1 MRFHPPLPSQDYL
14 AFMNN
19 LEKRTAISLAA
30 VYAVRMLGLF
40 MILPVF
46 TLYTKDIPE
55 ITPFLAG
62 LAIGIYGLTQ
72 AILQIPL
79 GLLSD
84 KIGRK
89 PVIAGG
95 LFIFAIGSVVAA
107 LANNIEMLI
116 LGRAIQG
123 SGAIAAATMALA
135 ADLTREEH
143 RAKVMAIIGMTI
155 GVSFGVAM
163 VVGPIISEWVG
174 LSGIFWVTTG
184 LAFIGILLI
193 LFVVPHPPVLHS
205 HRDAGIIKGYLSS
218 ALHNPT
224 LIRMNI
230 GVFILHMIL
239 SANFT
244 VIPLIF
250 RDTLGFASVEHWK
263 IYLPVLVVSFIL
275 SIPLII
281 IAEKFQKIKPL
292 FVASVAALVI
302 AQIAMGLMTSTMLM
316 LLLAFLVF
324 FIGFNFLEAVQPSLV
339 AKYSS
344 VNNKGTAMGVFSTA
358 QFLGIFAGGS
368 LGGLVANYW
377 GIQGVLFFGALVAA
391 LWLVVALG
399 LPQPKFYQS
408 RIFKLNKNALLD
420 PTKTTQLLNQIA
432 GIKESAISLDEKVV
446 YLKVDKDEFIEEA
459 LQDFVPQCSS
469 S

>member
-1 MRFHPPLPSQDYL
+1 
-14 AFMNN
+14 MNK
-19 LEKRTAISLAA
+19 LEKRTAVSLAA

-46 TLYTKDIPE
+46 TLYTKNMPG
-55 ITPFLAG
+55 ITPFLTG
-62 LAIGIYGLTQ
+62 LAIGIYGLSQ
-72 AILQIPL
+72 AVLQIPL

-95 LFIFAIGSVVAA
+95 LFVFAIGSVIAA
-107 LANNIEMLI
+107 LATNIEMLI

-135 ADLTREEH
+135 ADLSREEH
-143 RAKVMAIIGMTI
+143 RAKVMAVIGMTI
-155 GVSFGVAM
+155 GISFSIAM
-163 VVGPIISEWVG
+163 IIGPIISKWAG

-184 LAFIGILLI
+184 LALIGILLI
-193 LFVVPHPPVLHS
+193 LFIVPQPPTLHT

-218 ALHNPT
+218 ALYNPT

-263 IYLPVLVVSFIL
+263 IYLPVLFMSFML

-292 FVASVAALVI
+292 FIISVAALVI
-302 AQIAMGLMTSTMLM
+302 AQITMGLMTSTTLM
-316 LLLAFLVF
+316 LLLAFLIF

-339 AKYSS
+339 GKYSS
-344 VNNKGTAMGVFSTA
+344 VNNKGTAMGVFSSA

-368 LGGLVANYW
+368 LGGLVASYW
-377 GIQGVLFFGALVAA
+377 DIQGVLLFGALVASV
-391 LWLVVALG
+391 WLIIALG

-408 RIFKLNKNALLD
+408 RIFKLNKNALLE
-420 PTKTTQLLNQIA
+420 PTKTAQLLDQIT
-432 GIKESAISLDEKVV
+432 GIKESAISLDEGVA
-446 YLKVDKDEFIEEA
+446 YLKVDKDEFTKKD
-459 LQDFVPQCSS
+459 LRDFL
-469 S
+469 

>member
-1 MRFHPPLPSQDYL
+1 
-14 AFMNN
+14 MNN
-19 LEKRTAISLAA
+19 LEKRTAVSLAA

-46 TLYTKDIPE
+46 TLYAENIPN
-55 ITPFLAG
+55 ITPFMIG
-62 LAIGIYGLTQ
+62 LTIGIYGLTQ
-72 AILQIPL
+72 ALLQIPL

-84 KIGRK
+84 KMGRK

-95 LFIFAIGSVVAA
+95 LLLFAIGSVIAA
-107 LANNIEMLI
+107 LANNIEILI

-143 RAKVMAIIGMTI
+143 RAKVMAVIGMTI

-163 VVGPIISEWVG
+163 VIGPLISEWAG

-184 LAFIGILLI
+184 LAFSGILLI
-193 LFVVPHPPVLHS
+193 LFVVPQPPALYS

-218 ALHNPT
+218 ALRDPT

-250 RDTLGFASVEHWK
+250 RDTLGLVSVEHWK
-263 IYLPVLVVSFIL
+263 IYLPVLLVSFTL
-275 SIPLII
+275 SIPFII
-281 IAEKFQKIKPL
+281 IAEKYHKIKPL
-292 FVASVAALVI
+292 FIISISVLII
-302 AQIAMGLMTSTMLM
+302 AQMTMGLMTDTMLM
-316 LLLAFLVF
+316 LLLGFLLF

-339 AKYSS
+339 AKYSN

-358 QFLGIFAGGS
+358 QFLGIFAGGT
-368 LGGLVANYW
+368 LGGLVSSYW
-377 GIQGVLFFGALVAA
+377 GIQGVLLFGAIVAA
-391 LWLVVALG
+391 LWLLVALG
-399 LPQPKFYQS
+399 LPQPQFYQS
-408 RIFKLNKNALLD
+408 RIFKLNPNALHD
-420 PTKTTQLLNQIA
+420 PAKTAQLLAQVA
-432 GIKESAISLDEKVV
+432 GVKESALSLSEGVA
-446 YLKVDKDEFIEEA
+446 YLKVDKDEFKENNLKKFLE
-459 LQDFVPQCSS
+459 
-469 S
+469 

>member
-1 MRFHPPLPSQDYL
+1 
-14 AFMNN
+14 MNK
-19 LEKRTAISLAA
+19 LEKRTAVSLAA

-40 MILPVF
+40 MILPVL
-46 TLYTKDIPE
+46 TLYTKNMPG
-55 ITPFLAG
+55 ITPFLTG
-62 LAIGIYGLTQ
+62 LAIGIYGLSQ
-72 AILQIPL
+72 AVLQIPL

-95 LFIFAIGSVVAA
+95 LFVFAIGSVIAA
-107 LANNIEMLI
+107 LATNIEMLI

-135 ADLTREEH
+135 ADLSREEH
-143 RAKVMAIIGMTI
+143 RAKVMAVIGMTI
-155 GVSFGVAM
+155 GISFSIAM
-163 VVGPIISEWVG
+163 IIGPIISKWAG

-184 LAFIGILLI
+184 LALIGILLI
-193 LFVVPHPPVLHS
+193 LFIVPQPPTLHT

-218 ALHNPT
+218 ALYNPT

-263 IYLPVLVVSFIL
+263 IYLPVLFMSFML

-292 FVASVAALVI
+292 FIASVAALVI
-302 AQIAMGLMTSTMLM
+302 AQITMGLMTSTMLM
-316 LLLAFLVF
+316 LLLAFLIF

-368 LGGLVANYW
+368 LGGLVASYW
-377 GIQGVLFFGALVAA
+377 EVQGVLLFGALVASV
-391 LWLVVALG
+391 WLIIALG

-420 PTKTTQLLNQIA
+420 PTKTAQLLNQIT
-432 GIKESAISLDEKVV
+432 GIKESAISLDEGVA
-446 YLKVDKDEFIEEA
+446 YLKVDKDEFAEEA
-459 LQDFVPQCSS
+459 LQDFL
-469 S
+469 

>member
-1 MRFHPPLPSQDYL
+1 
-14 AFMNN
+14 MNN
-19 LEKRTAISLAA
+19 LEKRTAVSLAA

-46 TLYTKDIPE
+46 TLYAENIPN
-55 ITPFLAG
+55 ITPFMIG
-62 LAIGIYGLTQ
+62 LTIGIYGLTQ
-72 AILQIPL
+72 ALLQIPL

-84 KIGRK
+84 KMGRK

-95 LFIFAIGSVVAA
+95 LLLFAIGSVIAA
-107 LANNIEMLI
+107 LANNIEILI

-143 RAKVMAIIGMTI
+143 RAKVMAVIGMTI

-163 VVGPIISEWVG
+163 VIGPLISEWAG

-184 LAFIGILLI
+184 LAFSGILLI
-193 LFVVPHPPVLHS
+193 LFVVPQPPALYS

-218 ALHNPT
+218 ALRDPT

-250 RDTLGFASVEHWK
+250 RDTLGLVSVEHWK
-263 IYLPVLVVSFIL
+263 IYLPVLLVSFTL
-275 SIPLII
+275 SIPFII
-281 IAEKFQKIKPL
+281 IAEKYHKIKPL
-292 FVASVAALVI
+292 FITSISVLII
-302 AQIAMGLMTSTMLM
+302 AQMTMGLMTDTMLM
-316 LLLAFLVF
+316 LLLGFLLF

-339 AKYSS
+339 AKYSN

-358 QFLGIFAGGS
+358 QFLGIFAGGT
-368 LGGLVANYW
+368 LGGLVSSYW
-377 GIQGVLFFGALVAA
+377 GIQGVLLFGAIVAA
-391 LWLVVALG
+391 LWLLVALG
-399 LPQPKFYQS
+399 LPQPQFYQS
-408 RIFKLNKNALLD
+408 RIFKLNPNALHD
-420 PTKTTQLLNQIA
+420 PAKTAQLLAQVA
-432 GIKESAISLDEKVV
+432 GVKESALSLSEGVA
-446 YLKVDKDEFIEEA
+446 YLKVDKDEFKENNLKKFLE
-459 LQDFVPQCSS
+459 
-469 S
+469 

>member
-1 MRFHPPLPSQDYL
+1 
-14 AFMNN
+14 MNN
-19 LEKRTAISLAA
+19 LEKRTAVSLAA

-46 TLYTKDIPE
+46 TLYAESIPE
-55 ITPFLAG
+55 ITPFMIG

-72 AILQIPL
+72 AVLQIPL

-95 LFIFAIGSVVAA
+95 LLIFAVGSVVAA
-107 LANNIEMLI
+107 LSNTIEMLI
-116 LGRAIQG
+116 VGRAIQG

-143 RAKVMAIIGMTI
+143 RAKVMAAIGMTI

-163 VVGPIISEWVG
+163 VIGPIISEWAG
-174 LSGIFWVTTG
+174 LSGIFWVTTA
-184 LAFIGILLI
+184 LAFTGILLI
-193 LFVVPHPPVLHS
+193 LFVVPQPPTLHS
-205 HRDAGIIKGYLSS
+205 HRDAGIMKDYLAS
-218 ALHNPT
+218 ALRDPT

-244 VIPLIF
+244 VIPLLF
-250 RDTLGFASVEHWK
+250 RDTLGFTSVEHWK
-263 IYLPVLVVSFIL
+263 IYLPVLLISFIL
-275 SIPLII
+275 TIPLII
-281 IAEKFQKIKPL
+281 IAEKFHKIKPL
-292 FVASVAALVI
+292 FIASISALII
-302 AQIAMGLMTSTMLM
+302 AQITMGLMTDTMLS
-316 LLLAFLVF
+316 LLLAFLFF

-339 AKYSS
+339 AKYSN
-344 VNNKGTAMGVFSTA
+344 VNNKGTAMGIFSTA

-368 LGGLVANYW
+368 LGGLVSSVW
-377 GIQGVLFFGALVAA
+377 GIQGVLLFGALVAA
-391 LWLVVALG
+391 LWLLVALS
-399 LPQPKFYQS
+399 LPQPKFYKS

-420 PTKTTQLLNQIA
+420 PSKTAQLLEQVA
-432 GIKESAISLDEKVV
+432 GVKESALSLDEGVA
-446 YLKVDKDEFIEEA
+446 YLKVDKNEFREEA
-459 LQDFVPQCSS
+459 LRDFIA
-469 S
+469 

>member
-1 MRFHPPLPSQDYL
+1 MMFIQIRNKRSGSAYP
-14 AFMNN
+14 MNN

-40 MILPVF
+40 MIMPVF
-46 TLYTKDIPE
+46 TLYANSIPE
-55 ITPFLAG
+55 MTPFLIG

-72 AILQIPL
+72 ATLQIPL
-79 GLLSD
+79 GFLSD

-95 LFIFAIGSVVAA
+95 LFIFALGSVIAA
-107 LANNIEMLI
+107 LASQANNIELLI

-143 RAKVMAIIGMTI
+143 RAKVMAVIGMTI
-155 GVSFGVAM
+155 GVSFSAAM
-163 VVGPIISEWVG
+163 VLGPLINEWAG
-174 LSGIFWVTTG
+174 LSGIFWITTA

-193 LFVVPHPPVLHS
+193 LFIVPTSPTAHS
-205 HRDAGIIKGYLSS
+205 HRDAGVIKDYLAS
-218 ALHNPT
+218 ALRDPT

-250 RDTLGFASVEHWK
+250 RDALGFAAVEHWR
-263 IYLPVLVVSFIL
+263 IYLPVLGLSFIL
-275 SIPLII
+275 TIPLII
-281 IAEKFQKIKPL
+281 IAEKFRKIKLL
-292 FVASVAALVI
+292 FIASVGSIII
-302 AQIAMGLMTSTMLM
+302 AQFIMGAMPSLAPA
-316 LLLAFLVF
+316 LLLAFLLF

-339 AKYSS
+339 AKYAN

-368 LGGLVANYW
+368 LGGLVASYW
-377 GIQGVLFFGALVAA
+377 GIQGVMFFGALLASV
-391 LWLVVALG
+391 WLFVALG
-399 LPQPKFYQS
+399 LPQPKFYKNK
-408 RIFKLNKNALLD
+408 ILKLNNKALRD
-420 PTKTTQLLNQIA
+420 PTKTLQQLDQIV
-432 GIKESAISLDEKVV
+432 GIKESAIAIEEGVA
-446 YLKVDKDEFIEEA
+446 YLKIDKNEFIEETVTS
-459 LQDFVPQCSS
+459 LCR
-469 S
+469 

>member
-1 MRFHPPLPSQDYL
+1 
-14 AFMNN
+14 MNN
-19 LEKRTAISLAA
+19 LEKRTALSLAA

-46 TLYTKDIPE
+46 TLYAENIPE
-55 ITPFLAG
+55 ITPFLIG

-89 PVIAGG
+89 PVIVAG
-95 LFIFAIGSVVAA
+95 LLIFATGSIVAA
-107 LANNIEMLI
+107 LANTIEMLI

-143 RAKVMAIIGMTI
+143 RAKVMAVIGMTI
-155 GVSFGVAM
+155 GISFSVAM
-163 VVGPIISEWVG
+163 IIGPLINEWVG
-174 LSGIFWVTTG
+174 LQGIFWVTTG

-193 LFVVPHPPVLHS
+193 LWLVPQPPTLHS
-205 HRDAGIIKGYLSS
+205 HRDAGIIKDYLAS
-218 ALHNPT
+218 ALRNPT

-250 RDTLGFASVEHWK
+250 QDILGFASVEHWR
-263 IYLPVLVVSFIL
+263 IYLPVLVLSFML
-275 SIPLII
+275 TIPLII
-281 IAEKFQKIKPL
+281 IAEKFRKIKPL
-292 FVASVAALVI
+292 FIISVMVLII
-302 AQIAMGLMTSTMLM
+302 AQLIMGLMTSTILA
-316 LLLAFLVF
+316 LLFAFLLF
-324 FIGFNFLEAVQPSLV
+324 FIGFNFLEAIQPSLV
-339 AKYSS
+339 AKYAN
-344 VNNKGTAMGVFSTA
+344 VNNKGTAMGIFSTA

-377 GIQGVLFFGALVAA
+377 GIQGVMLFGALLAL
-391 LWLVVALG
+391 LWLIVAVG
-399 LPQPKFYQS
+399 LPQPTFYKS
-408 RIFKLNKNALLD
+408 KVFKLNKDALLN
-420 PTKTTQLLNQIA
+420 PSTTIKLLNQIT
-432 GIKESAISLDEKVV
+432 GVKESAISLTEGVV
-446 YLKVDKDEFIEEA
+446 YLKVDKNEFSEEA
-459 LQDFVPQCSS
+459 LRTYLSIN
-469 S
+469 